1 MPHTTLNKRLFDSA
15 FTSSAPGMLVNAH
28 SGFDAH
34 LQAPANATPFT
45 PSALPIPGS
54 WPREDLAA
62 DLDGAERIHAA
73 APPTL
78 YTIGRWVIS
87 ATLGN
92 ALALPARLFRR
103 FARKQQIVVQPV
115 FREDGAYK
123 KRIIDA
129 GPADE
134 PTTPTR
140 APARATHMKK
150 VGRGRGRA
158 HVVTAP
164 SAFSSGSP
172 VKAQPLSQPETPETP
187 QSAPDTSDI
196 WTTGPTP
203 VQASVQA
210 RVQAPV
216 QRLAPFRIFA
226 PSQPEAPRPVPET
239 PDIWMTA
246 PTPVKVPVQRLC
258 HLTPMNPPGWPV
270 PTPSPPKSAGSP
282 FSNTTPP
289 WIAALKLFNRE
300 KSIAAPTPAPPTEAA
315 EDASDAFDE
324 DVGLDGMDDDNEED
338 ESEDWSFEGAWA
350 SSSPQPPLGTDLS
363 QYPAPAPVTLEED
376 WSAESSPVAGNLVAA
391 ALPLLEVPHH
401 SPAVQMPS
409 RGPLQISPNSHMNI
423 ISNATVTPMR
433 KLLLKNQALEQ
444 GAFNVN
450 FPSASDHTVP
460 SPSHRVPEQT
470 ELQQKEYQA
479 FTLKNHAAEVARQA
493 QHASE
498 HYRAAAEA
506 RHNYDPGMSAA
517 EQEYY
522 NYTETVD
529 QALSFLDDAPDEE
542 DEPPAPSPRP
552 DRGGKKVVRWSLHA
566 HAKPFYCDEKVAD
579 MMDSVLEAI
588 HSSPFRSPV
597 KIYNSDTDTSDDEG
611 ADAAISPSRSNDGSS
626 TQQEATA
633 KDSVGFTGVPSST
646 WDDSEDDSL
655 EESQISLEFLG
666 DLQKELQEKLALA
679 PPSPPKVKA
688 FMEPLSEEESKKLE
702 AAAKKTEN
710 GRIADAHIVPEKLTA
725 HDFSTLL
732 PRMFSGDPKAWLNDN
747 IVNEYLG
754 VLIEHLKK
762 EAGFVSKRG
771 GPAPTVHAFSSFWY
785 PTMKTKDYQGVARW
799 AARFRLAGKQYLDA
813 NLILYP
819 ICDGGHWRLL
829 VVKPKERTIEYLDSL
844 GWDGS
849 KYVDKLKEYL
859 KLELKEFWNEDEWVV
874 LWKQRSTRQINGS
887 DCGVFAIL
895 NALALL
901 RGEEYVKII
910 ACDGMLDARERIATT
925 LMAGVPTAEFN

>member
-1 MPHTTLNKRLFDSA
+1 MPTAALALTSRLVACSSLTRLDS
-15 FTSSAPGMLVNAH
+15 TNTRP
-28 SGFDAH
+28 
-34 LQAPANATPFT
+34 QAPADATPFT
-45 PSALPIPGS
+45 PSALRVPGR
-54 WPREDLAA
+54 WPREDIAA
-62 DLDGAERIHAA
+62 GLDVAERIEAA
-73 APPTL
+73 APSTL

-103 FARKQQIVVQPV
+103 FARQQQIVVQPV

-140 APARATHMKK
+140 APARAPYMMKK
-150 VGRGRGRA
+150 IGRGRGRA
-158 HVVTAP
+158 RLVAAP

-172 VKAQPLSQPETPETP
+172 VKVQPLSEPETPETP
-187 QSAPDTSDI
+187 PSARDTSDI

-203 VQASVQA
+203 IQPSVQA
-210 RVQAPV
+210 YVQSPVQQYV
-216 QRLAPFRIFA
+216 QRLAPPRMFA
-226 PSQPEAPRPVPET
+226 PSQPEAPRPAPET
-239 PDIWMTA
+239 PDMWMTA
-246 PTPVKVPVQRLC
+246 PKPVQVPVQRLRD
-258 HLTPMNPPGWPV
+258 LSPRNPPSGPV
-270 PTPSPPKSAGSP
+270 PTPSSPKPAGSP
-282 FSNTTPP
+282 FSITTPP
-289 WIAALKLFNRE
+289 WITSFKLFNRE
-300 KSIAAPTPAPPTEAA
+300 KRAAAAATAAAPPSPAVLSEAD
-315 EDASDAFDE
+315 EDASDVFDE
-324 DVGLDGMDDDNEED
+324 DVGLDGMDDDNEEED
-338 ESEDWSFEGAWA
+338 ESDDWSFESAWV
-350 SSSPQPPLGTDLS
+350 SSTPPGTDLP
-363 QYPAPAPVTLEED
+363 QYPAPPPVENWSLE
-376 WSAESSPVAGNLVAA
+376 SGPIASSPVAAA
-391 ALPLLEVPHH
+391 SPLLEVPHH
-401 SPAVQMPS
+401 SPVVEIPS
-409 RGPLQISPNSHMNI
+409 RGPLEISPNSHMNI

-444 GAFNVN
+444 GAFNLN
-450 FPSASDHTVP
+450 FPSASDHTAP

-470 ELQQKEYQA
+470 ELQQKVYQA
-479 FTLKNHAAEVARQA
+479 FTLKNHAAEVAHHARQA
-493 QHASE
+493 SE
-498 HYRAAAEA
+498 YYKAVAEA
-506 RHNYDPGMSAA
+506 RHNYVPELSAA

-529 QALSFLDDAPDEE
+529 QELSFLDDAPDVEE
-542 DEPPAPSPRP
+542 EPPVVSSRP
-552 DRGGKKVVRWSLHA
+552 DRGGKKVVRWSIHA
-566 HAKPFYCDEKVAD
+566 HAKPFFCDAKIAD
-579 MMDSVLEAI
+579 SMDSVLEAI
-588 HSSPFRSPV
+588 TSSPFRSPA
-597 KIYNSDTDTSDDEG
+597 KIYSSDNDTSEDEG
-611 ADAAISPSRSNDGSS
+611 ADAAIPPSRSNDE
-626 TQQEATA
+626 QEANA
-633 KDSVGFTGVPSST
+633 KESVGFSGVPTSK
-646 WDDSEDDSL
+646 WEDCDDDSL
-655 EESQISLEFLG
+655 EESQISLELLG

-679 PPSPPKVKA
+679 PPPPPKIKA

-702 AAAKKTEN
+702 VVAKKTEN
-710 GRIADAHIVPEKLTA
+710 GRIADAPIVPGKINA

-754 VLIEHLKK
+754 VIIAHLNK

-771 GPAPTVHAFSSFWY
+771 GPAPAVHAFSSFWY
-785 PTMKTKDYQGVARW
+785 PTMKTKEYPGVARW

-813 NLILYP
+813 DLLLYP

-859 KLELKEFWNEDEWVV
+859 QLELKEFWNEDEWVV

-887 DCGVFAIL
+887 DCGVFALL

-910 ACDGMLDARERIATT
+910 ACDGMLDARERIAAT
-925 LMAGVPTAEFN
+925 LMAGVPTAEFT

>member
-1 MPHTTLNKRLFDSA
+1 MPTAALTLNSRLVACGSLTRLDS
-15 FTSSAPGMLVNAH
+15 TNTRP
-28 SGFDAH
+28 
-34 LQAPANATPFT
+34 QALADATPFT
-45 PSALPIPGS
+45 PSALRIPGR
-54 WPREDLAA
+54 WPRDA
-62 DLDGAERIHAA
+62 DLYVAERNDAA
-73 APPTL
+73 APSTL

-140 APARATHMKK
+140 APARALYMKK
-150 VGRGRGRA
+150 VGRGRGHAR
-158 HVVTAP
+158 VVTAP

-172 VKAQPLSQPETPETP
+172 VKAQPISQPETPETP
-187 QSAPDTSDI
+187 PSARDTLDI

-210 RVQAPV
+210 YVQFPIQPYVQSPVEAPV
-216 QRLAPFRIFA
+216 QRLAPLRTFA
-226 PSQPEAPRPVPET
+226 PSQPEAPQPAPET
-239 PDIWMTA
+239 PDMWITA
-246 PTPVKVPVQRLC
+246 PTPVQVPVQRLRD
-258 HLTPMNPPGWPV
+258 LSPRNPPGGPV
-270 PTPSPPKSAGSP
+270 PTPSPPKLAGSP
-282 FSNTTPP
+282 FSITTPP
-289 WIAALKLFNRE
+289 WITSFKLFNRE
-300 KSIAAPTPAPPTEAA
+300 KRAAATSPAAA
-315 EDASDAFDE
+315 SEDASEAFDE
-324 DVGLDGMDDDNEED
+324 DVGMNGMDDDNEEED
-338 ESEDWSFEGAWA
+338 DSEDWSFESAWV
-350 SSSPQPPLGTDLS
+350 SSSPQPPPGTDLS
-363 QYPAPAPVTLEED
+363 QYPAPPHVED
-376 WSAESSPVAGNLVAA
+376 WSIESNPVTGSPVAAA
-391 ALPLLEVPHH
+391 SPLLEVPHH
-401 SPAVQMPS
+401 SPVVQMPS

-444 GAFNVN
+444 GAFNLN
-450 FPSASDHTVP
+450 FSSAPDRTAP
-460 SPSHRVPEQT
+460 LPSHRVLEQT
-470 ELQQKEYQA
+470 VLQQKEYQA
-479 FTLKNHAAEVARQA
+479 FTLKNHAAEVAFQA
-493 QHASE
+493 QQASE

-506 RHNYDPGMSAA
+506 WHNYVPGMSAA
-517 EQEYY
+517 EHEYY

-529 QALSFLDDAPDEE
+529 QELSFLDDAPDVE
-542 DEPPAPSPRP
+542 DEPRVPSPRP

-566 HAKPFYCDEKVAD
+566 HAKPFFCDEKIAD
-579 MMDSVLEAI
+579 MMDSVLEAVC
-588 HSSPFRSPV
+588 SSPFRSPT
-597 KIYNSDTDTSDDEG
+597 KIYSSDNDTSEDEG

-626 TQQEATA
+626 TQQEVTA
-633 KDSVGFTGVPSST
+633 KGSVGFSGVPTST
-646 WDDSEDDSL
+646 WEDSDDDSL
-655 EESQISLEFLG
+655 EESQISLELLG

-679 PPSPPKVKA
+679 PTPPPKVKA

-754 VLIEHLKK
+754 VLIAHLNK

-771 GPAPTVHAFSSFWY
+771 GPAPAVHAFSSFWY
-785 PTMKTKDYQGVARW
+785 PTMKTKEYQGVARW

-813 NLILYP
+813 DLLLYP

-844 GWDGS
+844 GWDGT

-859 KLELKEFWNEDEWVV
+859 QLELKEFWNEDDWVV

-910 ACDGMLDARERIATT
+910 ACDGMLDARERIAAT
-925 LMAGVPTAEFN
+925 LMAGVPTAEFT

>member
-1 MPHTTLNKRLFDSA
+1 MPHTTPNKRLFDSA

-28 SGFDAH
+28 RGFDAH

-62 DLDGAERIHAA
+62 DLDVADRIHAA
-73 APPTL
+73 APSAL

-140 APARATHMKK
+140 APARTTYMKK

-172 VKAQPLSQPETPETP
+172 VKAQPLSQPDTPETP

-203 VQASVQA
+203 IQASVQA
-210 RVQAPV
+210 PVQAPV
-216 QRLAPFRIFA
+216 QRLAPFRTFA
-226 PSQPEAPRPVPET
+226 PSQPEAPRPAPET

-258 HLTPMNPPGWPV
+258 DLAPKNPPGWPV
-270 PTPSPPKSAGSP
+270 PTPSPPKSA
-282 FSNTTPP
+282 
-289 WIAALKLFNRE
+289 
-300 KSIAAPTPAPPTEAA
+300 
-315 EDASDAFDE
+315 
-324 DVGLDGMDDDNEED
+324 V
-338 ESEDWSFEGAWA
+338 
-350 SSSPQPPLGTDLS
+350 
-363 QYPAPAPVTLEED
+363 
-376 WSAESSPVAGNLVAA
+376 
-391 ALPLLEVPHH
+391 EVPHH

-444 GAFNVN
+444 GAFHVN

-493 QHASE
+493 QQASE

-506 RHNYDPGMSAA
+506 RHNYVPGMSAA

-646 WDDSEDDSL
+646 WDDTDDDSL